1 MALTRRLY
9 PGTDY
14 RKALSIEELRAI
26 ARRRTPHFAFEYV
39 DSGSEDEITLNRNQA
54 VFNSI
59 QFIYKVLKDT
69 TQRRQHARL
78 FEKEID
84 SPLIIAP
91 TALNNMQCKNGDIA
105 LARAAA
111 GANIPYCLSTF
122 SNTRLEKLA
131 DKVDGRLWMQLYIL
145 KNREMVADIIKR
157 ADHAG
162 YEALVVTVDANV
174 FGFREWDKRNYAG
187 IGKPNLR
194 NLLDIM
200 RHPRWIMDVLVPGG
214 IPRFENVLEFMPAEA
229 RSARAGVAYL
239 PQLLSPDIGW
249 DDLKRIRDMWPRKL
263 ILKGLV
269 AIEDVEAAIGAGCDA
284 VALSNHGGRQLDG
297 SISPMTTLAQARAVA
312 ADKLTILID
321 SGFRRGSDIVKA
333 VALGADAVM
342 LGAATLYGLGAG
354 AEPGARHAL
363 KILSGEIDRVLGQLG
378 CNSLAEL
385 GPHLLKEALNESV
398 NLSLNRQIHCF

>member
-1 MALTRRLY
+1 MALTRKLY
-9 PGTDY
+9 SGTDY
-14 RKALSIEELRAI
+14 RKALSIAELRAI
-26 ARRRTPHFAFEYV
+26 AKRRVPHFAFEYV
-39 DSGSEDEITLNRNQA
+39 DSGAEDEITLKRNQA

-59 QFIYKVLKDT
+59 QFVYRVLKDT
-69 TQRRQHARL
+69 ARRRQHTTL
-78 FEKEID
+78 FDKAMD
-84 SPLIIAP
+84 TPLIIAP

-111 GANIPYCLSTF
+111 GANIPFCLSTF
-122 SNTRLEKLA
+122 SNTRLERLA
-131 DKVDGRLWMQLYIL
+131 DAVEGRLWMQLYIL
-145 KNREMVADIIKR
+145 KNRAMVADIIKR
-157 ADHAG
+157 AEQAG

-174 FGFREWDKRNYAG
+174 FGFREWDRRNYAA
-187 IGKPNLR
+187 IGQPNLR

-214 IPRFENVLEFMPAEA
+214 IPRFENVLDFMPAEA
-229 RSARAGVAYL
+229 QSARAGVAYL
-239 PQLLSPDIGW
+239 PELLSPDIGW

-269 AIEDVEAAIGAGCDA
+269 AIEDVEAAIQAGCDA

-297 SISPMTTLAQARAVA
+297 SVSPMTTLAEARSVA
-312 ADKLTILID
+312 AGKLALLID
-321 SGFRRGSDIVKA
+321 SGFRRGGDIVKA
-333 VALGADAVM
+333 VATGADAVL

-363 KILSGEIDRVLGQLG
+363 KILTGEIDRALGQLG

-385 GPHLLKEALNESV
+385 GPHLLREIAAG
-398 NLSLNRQIHCF
+398 

>member
-1 MALTRRLY
+1 MALTRKLY
-9 PGTDY
+9 SGTDY
-14 RKALSIEELRAI
+14 RQALSIAELRAI
-26 ARRRTPHFAFEYV
+26 AKRRVPHFAFEYV
-39 DSGSEDEITLNRNQA
+39 DSGAEDEITLKRNQA

-59 QFIYKVLKDT
+59 QFVYRVLKDT
-69 TQRRQHARL
+69 AQRRQHTTL
-78 FEKEID
+78 FDQQID
-84 SPLIIAP
+84 APLIIAP

-111 GANIPYCLSTF
+111 GANIPFCLSTF
-122 SNTRLEKLA
+122 SNTRLERLA
-131 DKVDGRLWMQLYIL
+131 DAVEGRLWMQLYIL
-145 KNREMVADIIKR
+145 KNRAMVADIIKR
-157 ADHAG
+157 AEQAG

-174 FGFREWDKRNYAG
+174 FGFREWDRRNYAA
-187 IGKPNLR
+187 IGQPNLR

-214 IPRFENVLEFMPAEA
+214 IPRFENVLDFMPAEA
-229 RSARAGVAYL
+229 QSARAGVAYL
-239 PQLLSPDIGW
+239 PELLSPDIGW

-269 AIEDVEAAIGAGCDA
+269 AIEDVETALQAGCDA

-297 SISPMTTLAQARAVA
+297 SVSPMTTLAEARSVA
-312 ADKLTILID
+312 AGKLALLID
-321 SGFRRGSDIVKA
+321 SGFRRGADIVKA
-333 VALGADAVM
+333 VATGADAVL

-363 KILSGEIDRVLGQLG
+363 KILTGEIDRALGQLG

-385 GPHLLKEALNESV
+385 GPHLLRGTTEGQDRIAPDPA
-398 NLSLNRQIHCF
+398 

>member
-1 MALTRRLY
+1 MALTRKLY
-9 PGTDY
+9 SGTDY
-14 RKALSIEELRAI
+14 RQALSIAELRAI
-26 ARRRTPHFAFEYV
+26 AKRRVPHFAFEYV
-39 DSGSEDEITLNRNQA
+39 DSGAEDEITLKRNQA
-54 VFNSI
+54 VFNAI
-59 QFIYKVLKDT
+59 QFVYRVLKDT
-69 TQRRQHARL
+69 ARRRQHTTL
-78 FEKEID
+78 FDKAMD
-84 SPLIIAP
+84 APLIIAP

-111 GANIPYCLSTF
+111 GANIPFCLSTF
-122 SNTRLEKLA
+122 SNTRLERLA
-131 DKVDGRLWMQLYIL
+131 DAVEGRLWMQLYIL
-145 KNREMVADIIKR
+145 KNRAMVADIIKR
-157 ADHAG
+157 AEQAG

-174 FGFREWDKRNYAG
+174 FGFREWDRRNYAA
-187 IGKPNLR
+187 IGQPNLR

-214 IPRFENVLEFMPAEA
+214 IPRFENVLDFMPAEA
-229 RSARAGVAYL
+229 QSARAGVAYL
-239 PQLLSPDIGW
+239 PELLSPDIGW

-269 AIEDVEAAIGAGCDA
+269 AIEDVEAAIQAGCDA

-297 SISPMTTLAQARAVA
+297 SVSPMTTLAEARSVA
-312 ADKLTILID
+312 AGKLALLID

-333 VALGADAVM
+333 VATGADAVL

-363 KILSGEIDRVLGQLG
+363 KILTGEIDRALGQLG

-385 GPHLLKEALNESV
+385 GPHLLRGTAEG
-398 NLSLNRQIHCF
+398 